1 VIRDVPVKLVEPD
14 DVLDSDLEPVR
25 VTDPLCV
32 LDTLDDRDCVGDPVI
47 VLLVVT
53 DPDNVVVPVED
64 AEPLELLER
73 VPEAVDVRE
82 AAAVPVDDGESVG
95 TVELV
100 GVFV

>member
-1 VIRDVPVKLVEPD
+1 M
-14 DVLDSDLEPVR
+14 S

-32 LDTLDDRDCVGDPVI
+32 LDILDDRDRVGDPVI

-64 AEPLELLER
+64 AEPRELLER
-73 VPEAVDVRE
+73 VPEPVDVRE
-82 AAAVPVDDGESVG
+82 AAAVPVEDGERVG
-95 TVELV
+95 TVDVV

>member
-1 VIRDVPVKLVEPD
+1 M
-14 DVLDSDLEPVR
+14 S
-25 VTDPLCV
+25 VTEPLCV
-32 LDTLDDRDCVGDPVI
+32 LDTLDDPDRVGDPVI

-53 DPDNVVVPVED
+53 DPDTVVVPVED

-82 AAAVPVDDGESVG
+82 AAAVPVEDGERVG
-95 TVELV
+95 IVDGV